1 MGLLAERSRK
11 ARRRKAQPET
21 SAWGELATGNLA
33 LSSSLTPESSP
44 TRRQLWGSPS
54 SLTQRFCSAQS
65 NLGICLSPTRHPS
78 HSPSLSPVPTQL
90 STTGCESLAFSH
102 SSDDSS
108 DQQQHLGEQCAR
120 AERTK
125 GPRDNAPRARS
136 ARSKRTGR
144 TTDLIT
150 VATREGYSEDN
161 NNNKPEARAESPGAV
176 AARELKAALE
186 ASETVVGREVPEIRS
201 ALEIL
206 CASRSPSASVA
217 QPESPCGLT
226 KLSQLDSWV
235 AQDELTAA
243 LEKYAHRKS
252 PLAVS
257 RAIGRRNSPKSSPM
271 AVPVLPPPPSDVWNR
286 VNRQACDALRALA
299 LRSQQCG
306 LAAVLVVSGAGS
318 DQWVDRAELQVSS
331 LLTYY

>member
-1 MGLLAERSRK
+1 MGLLAERSRT

-44 TRRQLWGSPS
+44 ARRQLWGSPS

-78 HSPSLSPVPTQL
+78 HSPSLSQVPTQL

-136 ARSKRTGR
+136 ARSKQTGR

-150 VATREGYSEDN
+150 LATREEYSD
-161 NNNKPEARAESPGAV
+161 NNNKPEARTEPPSAV
-176 AARELKAALE
+176 ASRELKAALE
-186 ASETVVGREVPEIRS
+186 ASETVIGRELPEIRS
-201 ALEIL
+201 ALELL

-217 QPESPCGLT
+217 QPESPGGLM

-252 PLAVS
+252 PVAVS
-257 RAIGRRNSPKSSPM
+257 RAIGRRNSPKSSPI
-271 AVPVLPPPPSDVWNR
+271 ALPVLPPPPPSDVWNR

-331 LLTYY
+331 RLTYY